1 MIWTRQRNFDSNRYI
16 YAVFMCH
23 LSIEKA
29 LKGLYLQRLKEIP
42 PKVHNLVY
50 LLNKI
55 GIKPSEPVGRFLVK
69 LNEASIVTRYPEELD
84 KLQKDFTRPIVKDI
98 LLRSKEGVGM
108 DKNAVLEI
116 LSRFRKALE
125 SKDIRIAKMILFG
138 SYATGTYKE
147 GSDIDVVVISED
159 FSGKDYWERIDILS
173 DAIYKVFEPIEAVA
187 MTLEEWEKKESSVVD
202 YVKDGEVI
210 YG

>member
-1 MIWTRQRNFDSNRYI
+1 MSKTPQEWLKQADYDMDTAEIMFDSKRYF

-55 GIKPSEPVGRFLVK
+55 GIKPSEPAGRFLVK

-84 KLQKDFTRPIVKDI
+84 KLQKDFTQPVVKDI
-98 LLRSKEGVGM
+98 LLRSKE
-108 DKNAVLEI
+108 
-116 LSRFRKALE
+116 ALE
-125 SKDIRIAKMILFG
+125 WIKTQF
-138 SYATGTYKE
+138 
-147 GSDIDVVVISED
+147 
-159 FSGKDYWERIDILS
+159 
-173 DAIYKVFEPIEAVA
+173 
-187 MTLEEWEKKESSVVD
+187 
-202 YVKDGEVI
+202 
-210 YG
+210 